1 MRLTVIAP
9 RTAAALVLLAL
20 LAGCKTWQST
30 AVSPERLIA
39 AERPSS
45 IRVTTSDGTTRT
57 LPNPRVINDSIVSG
71 TSGTGGLV
79 TSSRLAVP
87 RQEVRSVEVPRFSPR
102 RTIVLAAAI
111 AAVSIGWA
119 SMVDTGGGSTVVTE
133 PLPKEPALSLGVW
146 LGLLLGR

>member
-1 MRLTVIAP
+1 MRLTAIAS
-9 RTAAALVLLAL
+9 RTAAALVLPAL

-45 IRVTTSDGTTRT
+45 IRVTTSDGSTRT
-57 LPNPRVINDSIVSG
+57 LRSPRVINDSIVSG
-71 TSGTGGLV
+71 SSGTGGPV
-79 TSSRLAVP
+79 TTSRIGVP
-87 RQEVRSVEVPRFSPR
+87 RHEVRSVEVARFSPR

-119 SMVDTGGGSTVVTE
+119 SMVDTGGGSTVITE
-133 PLPKEPALSLGVW
+133 PLPKEPALSIGGW